1 MLLLVAI
8 RIRSRISQFA
18 IRLPHKKVTHKVG
31 QKERKAPKKKKKKL
45 AEEPKIEKL
54 LAAIALKLAADAVC
68 NVWHSH
74 SHSQDGTGQARPA
87 WDSVRLLQELTT
99 LFSSVFS
106 RWPKAAKSALRVAS
120 DELNL

>member
-8 RIRSRISQFA
+8 HIRSRISQFA

-31 QKERKAPKKKKKKL
+31 QKERKAPKKKKKL
-45 AEEPKIEKL
+45 AEERKIEKL

-74 SHSQDGTGQARPA
+74 SHSQERTGQAWPA
-87 WDSVRLLQELTT
+87 
-99 LFSSVFS
+99 
-106 RWPKAAKSALRVAS
+106 
-120 DELNL
+120 